1 MFIDYDM
8 FYLFILFK
16 GFYSEDFEYKLIY
29 YLFKSGYSKEVLFVR
44 NKLEVIE
51 VMFDMVYS

>member
-29 YLFKSGYSKEVLFVR
+29 DLFKSGYSKEVLFVR